1 MKIRD
6 IFAQGRRSI
15 SFEFFPPGT
24 EQGVASLSRTVERLK
39 GYNPDYVSVTYG
51 AGGSTKDKTI
61 EIVTQMHK
69 DEGLEAMS
77 HMTCVSQSRDQV
89 HVLLSRLQAAGVDN
103 ILALRGDPPRGE
115 QKFVAPD
122 DGFPYASELIA
133 YMRDNFDFGIA
144 ASSFPEGH
152 PDSVD
157 LEKDMIYHK
166 MKVDMG
172 ADFLITQLF
181 FDNQDFFAFMDRV
194 RRIGI
199 DVPVVAGVLPIQST
213 AQIRRFT
220 ALCGAKI
227 PPHLDKQLERYADDD
242 ESARELGVE
251 YASRQ
256 VEELWSSGVAGIH
269 IYTLNRSYS
278 ASKILDGLE
287 LPRK

>member
-1 MKIRD
+1 M
-6 IFAQGRRSI
+6 
-15 SFEFFPPGT
+15 
-24 EQGVASLSRTVERLK
+24 SLSNTVERLK
-39 GYNPDYVSVTYG
+39 EYQPDYVSVTYG
-51 AGGSTKDKTI
+51 AGGSTRDKTI
-61 EIVTQMHK
+61 EMVTEMNK

-77 HMTCVSQSRDQV
+77 HMTCVSYSRDEV

-122 DGFPYASELIA
+122 NGFPHASELIA
-133 YMRDNFDFGIA
+133 YIRDNFDFGIA

-157 LEKDMIYHK
+157 LERDMIYHK

-181 FDNQDFFAFMDRV
+181 FDNQEFFAFMDRV

-213 AQIRRFT
+213 AQIRRFA
-220 ALCGAKI
+220 ALCGAKL

-287 LPRK
+287 LPRR